1 MPPKP
6 DFIGAEVLIA
16 SLFINKSQ
24 WNAGFAEINRYG
36 ICVRK
41 LSFNRKMETVF
52 FTSKDDVETAARDYC
67 DYFDILCD
75 RDGSFSG
82 VAMADG
88 IGLERL
94 KKKFIDPLPDDV
106 ISVLD
111 DAYAKFQSYICSQ
124 GGYAENS

>member
-16 SLFINKSQ
+16 NLLISKSQ
-24 WNAGFAEINRYG
+24 RNAEFAEINRYG

-52 FTSKDDVETAARDYC
+52 FTSKDDVETAAKDYC

-88 IGLERL
+88 ISPERL
-94 KKKFIDPLPDDV
+94 KKKFINPLPDDI
-106 ISVLD
+106 ISILN
-111 DAYAKFQSYICSQ
+111 DAYAEFQSYICPQSR
-124 GGYAENS
+124 YAENS